1 MGIPLRQYYELLAK
15 YLRPQRR
22 RVLFLCILLA
32 INLGLQLTKP
42 QILRIFIDTA
52 TGTRTGQDLG
62 VTALA
67 FMVVALLTQGLAAYS
82 KYVSEDVGWTATNM
96 LRDDL
101 AVHCLNLDM
110 SFHKAHTP
118 GELIERID
126 GDVTK
131 LSNFFSQL
139 IVGILANALLLI
151 GVLIVLFREDYR
163 VGIGLTV
170 FALCAVGL
178 LTYLRDI
185 AVPFWTAGRQH
196 SGKFYGFLA
205 EHLSGTEDIRANGA
219 EGYVMYRFYERL
231 REWLPVMRKA
241 YLANVSLWGATILT
255 FALGNAIAFGLS
267 AYLWSEGRV
276 TIGTVYLIIHYTELL
291 RRPIEQIR
299 NQMQELQRAGA
310 SISRVTALLD
320 TRSRVIEGGITE
332 LPGGPLP
339 IEFKCASFCYDADE
353 APVLRDVTFRLEAG
367 KVLGVLG
374 RTGSGKTTLA
384 RLLLRLYD
392 PTQGV
397 VEIGGVSTCDTTL
410 RALRSKV
417 TLVTQD
423 VQLFQAT
430 VRDNLTLFNTHIS
443 DDEVLAVLYELGL
456 GPWLE
461 SQPLKLDTMLAPGGG
476 SISAGEAQLLALA
489 RSFLMDPAVVV
500 LDEASSRL
508 DPATEQ
514 LIERAVTRLLKDRTG
529 VIIAHRLD
537 TVQRADDILI
547 LDQGQ
552 VVEHGRRAELLRQP
566 DSRFSALL
574 QTGLKELLT

>member
-1 MGIPLRQYYELLAK
+1 MGIPLRQYYHLLAR

-22 RVLFLCILLA
+22 RVAFLGALIGT
-32 INLGLQLTKP
+32 NLVLQLLKP
-42 QILRIFIDTA
+42 QLLRIFIDTA
-52 TGTRTGQDLG
+52 TGTKLG
-62 VTALA
+62 HQGGTTALS
-67 FMVVALLTQGLAAYS
+67 FMVVALLTQALGPYS
-82 KYVSEDVGWTATNM
+82 KYVSEDVGWTATTM

-101 AVHCLNLDM
+101 SAHCLSLDM

-139 IVGILANALLLI
+139 IVGILANALLLVGI
-151 GVLIVLFREDYR
+151 ILVLFRENSL
-163 VGIGLTV
+163 VGLGLGV

-185 AVPFWTAGRQH
+185 AVPYWTASRQH

-205 EHLSGTEDIRANGA
+205 EHLAGTEDIRANGA
-219 EGYVMYRFYERL
+219 REYVMHRFYRRL
-231 REWLPVMRKA
+231 REWLPVMKKA

-267 AYLWSEGRV
+267 AYLWSKGLA
-276 TIGTVYLIIHYTELL
+276 TIGTVYLIVHYTELL

-310 SISRVTALLD
+310 SIARVTSLLETCSRVVD
-320 TRSRVIEGGITE
+320 GEITT
-332 LPGGPLP
+332 LPTGPLCV
-339 IEFKCASFCYDADE
+339 ELKGASFSYEADE
-353 APVLRDVTFRLEAG
+353 TPVLKDITFKLEPG
-367 KVLGVLG
+367 KVLGLLG

-392 PTQGV
+392 PTSGA
-397 VEIGGVSTCDTTL
+397 VEIGGVSLSNTTL
-410 RALRSKV
+410 SALRRKV

-430 VRDNLTLFNTHIS
+430 IRDNLTLFNPSITDS
-443 DDEVLAVLYELGL
+443 QVFAVLGELGL
-456 GPWLE
+456 SAWIN
-461 SQPLKLDTMLAPGGG
+461 SHPLGLDTVLAPSGS

-489 RSFLMDPAVVV
+489 RCFLMDPGVVV

-514 LIERAVTRLLKDRTG
+514 LIEQAVTRLLANRTG

-537 TVQRADDILI
+537 TVEKADDILI
-547 LDQGQ
+547 LEQGR
-552 VVEHGRRAELLRQP
+552 VVEHGERVALLNQP
-566 DSRFSALL
+566 DSRFNALL
-574 QTGLKELLT
+574 QTGLKELLA